1 MPNPVPYNSRPDE
14 IIDSASG
21 EIAVFN
27 SAWQNI
33 DSKVVEEFGEE
44 WLKFNKFEDEV
55 IKQIGDEY
63 FDIITD
69 EMVNKS
75 TYALDVGCGTGR
87 WTKYLSSKAG
97 FIEATDPSNA
107 IFAASKLLENTNNV
121 RLTRASAE
129 NLPFN
134 DETFDFAMA
143 VGVLHHIPNTQ
154 VAMNDCVK
162 KIKKG
167 GYFYVYLYYSLDN
180 RGSLYKLIFGGV
192 NFLRKAVSALPGKSK
207 RFACDL
213 IAITVYMPVII
224 TGRFFKVLGLKKI
237 ANKMPLSTYHNR
249 NFFVVRN
256 DSLDRFGTRLE
267 QRFSANE
274 IVSMMENAGL
284 TDIVISKNSPYH
296 HAVGRK
302 I

>member
-1 MPNPVPYNSRPDE
+1 MPHPVSYNCRPDE
-14 IIDSASG
+14 IINSASG
-21 EIAVFN
+21 EIAVFK
-27 SAWQNI
+27 SAGKNI
-33 DSKVVEEFGEE
+33 DSKVVEEFGDE

-55 IKQIGDEY
+55 ISQIGNEY
-63 FDIITD
+63 FDIVTS

-75 TYALDVGCGTGR
+75 TYVLDVGCGTGR
-87 WTKYLSSKAG
+87 WTKYLSAKAG
-97 FIEATDPSNA
+97 FVEATDPSNA
-107 IFAASKLLENTNNV
+107 IFAASKLLEGTNNV
-121 RLTRASAE
+121 RLTRVSAE

-154 VAMNDCVK
+154 VAMYDCVK

-167 GYFYVYLYYSLDN
+167 GYFYVYLYYNLDN

-192 NFLRKAVSALPGKSK
+192 NILRKAVSALPGKSK
-207 RFACDL
+207 RFACDF
-213 IAITVYMPVII
+213 IAASVYMPVII
-224 TGRFFKVLGLKKI
+224 TGRFFKKLGFKKF
-237 ANKMPLSTYHNR
+237 ANKMPLSDYHNR

-274 IVSMMENAGL
+274 IVSMMEKAGL